1 MINIQPSALFGAANA
16 DRASKVEN
24 QMQKTAVLN
33 VPLTIRA
40 VTARDLPAA
49 TELSEAQKWPHRI
62 EDWELFLELGEGIVA
77 EREGELVGTTMAWR
91 FGDNA
96 ATIGMVI
103 VSDKVRKQG
112 IGRKL
117 MEEMIARLG
126 DRTISLNSTEEG
138 LPLYRK
144 LGFVETGRIFQHQGL
159 VREVPLAELRPGDRV
174 RPKGRADGELAELYS
189 KASGT
194 DRRELFHA
202 LATNSRTVVKSRDN
216 VPAGFAMLRRFGGG
230 WVIAP
235 VVANDTQSAKALI
248 LHWLAVKQ
256 GSFCRI
262 DVTEESG
269 LGEWLEELGLP
280 CVGSVRTMVR
290 GPAPTTGDGAKIF
303 AIAGQALG

>member
-1 MINIQPSALFGAANA
+1 
-16 DRASKVEN
+16 
-24 QMQKTAVLN
+24 MQKTAVLN
-33 VPLTIRA
+33 APLAIRA

-49 TELSEAQKWPHRI
+49 VELSEELKWPHRL
-62 EDWELFLELGEGIVA
+62 EDWELFLDLGEGIVA
-77 EREGELVGTTMAWR
+77 ELDGKLVGTTMAWR
-91 FGDNA
+91 LGKDS

-103 VSDKVRKQG
+103 VSDKVRNQG

-126 DRTISLNSTEEG
+126 DRTISLNATEDG

-189 KASGT
+189 NASGT

-216 VPAGFAMLRRFGGG
+216 VPTGFAMLRRFGGG

-235 VVANDTQSAKALI
+235 VVANDSQSAKALI

-269 LGEWLEELGLP
+269 LSEWLEELGLP

-290 GPAPTTGDGAKIF
+290 GPLPTTGDRAKIF